1 MPNPFIH
8 CELATKNLSKA
19 KTFYEKLF
27 DWKLIDYPTAPGG
40 VPYTIIKV
48 GQGTGGGMV
57 KQMIRG
63 AGSAWM
69 PYVRVKDIDV
79 ATRKAKKLGA
89 KITTEVTEVEKM
101 GWLSVI
107 VDPTGAVLGLFEPKR
122 M

>member
-1 MPNPFIH
+1 M
-8 CELATKNLSKA
+8 
-19 KTFYEKLF
+19 
-27 DWKLIDYPTAPGG
+27 
-40 VPYTIIKV
+40 
-48 GQGTGGGMV
+48 

-89 KITTEVTEVEKM
+89 KITTGVTEVEKM

-107 VDPTGAVLGLFEPKR
+107 VDPTGAVLDLFEPMR